1 MTLLAGFQALL
12 HRYTGQE
19 DIAVGT
25 PIAGRARPEFAAMI
39 GLFVNTLVLRTDL
52 AGGPDFRELL
62 GRVRR
67 TAMEAYAHQDAPFEQ
82 LVAAVQP
89 GRDAGQSPLFRVMF
103 VYQEDPLRELRMPGL
118 SIVPLEI
125 DSVAAKFDL
134 TLFASETDQGLRL
147 KLEYDADL
155 FDAATIDRMLGH
167 YRILLEGALADPS
180 RPVAALP
187 MLAESERRQL
197 LREWN
202 ATRAEYPR
210 EVPVHRLFEAQVART
225 PEAVALAFNDR
236 TLSYRELDARANRLA
251 HHLRGLGVGPETRVG
266 LCFERSPE
274 MVIGLLAVLKAGG
287 AYVPLD
293 PAYPAER
300 LAYML
305 ADSGAEVLLTRQALR
320 DRLPDHSA
328 QVVCLDADEGAIA
341 ARPETAPEGG
351 AGPDHLAYIIYTSG
365 STGRPKGAMIV
376 HRGLTNYLSWCTRAY
391 AADAG
396 RGAPVQSSISFDLTV
411 TSLFAPL
418 LCGGRVDLLPE
429 EQGVEALAEAL
440 RRGGDYSLVKI
451 TPAHLQLLG
460 QQLAPHEAAGRTR
473 AFVVGGEQL
482 TDEHLAFWRENAP
495 ETLVINEY
503 GPTET
508 VVGCCVYRVPR
519 GEPSPGAVPIGR
531 PIANTRLY
539 VLDAR
544 LEPAPVGVPGE
555 LYIGGDGVARG
566 YLGRPG
572 LTAERFVPD
581 PFGPPGG
588 RLYRTG
594 DRARWRRGGE
604 LEYLGRTDDQVKVRG
619 YRVELGEVEAAV
631 ARHPGVREAAVVARE
646 DSPGDRRLIAY
657 VVSETGGAVDV
668 DELRRDLARSLP
680 EYMVPAAIVSLEA
693 MPLTANGKV
702 DRRAL
707 PTPPR
712 VEAVSAP
719 DTPGH
724 PIEEKLVRVVAGI
737 LNRHSV
743 GIGENLFDLG
753 IDSILV
759 IQIVSRA
766 RQAGLRLNPGQVFR
780 HQTIADLARVAEQVE
795 TVEAEQGPVVGP
807 VPLTP
812 IQRWFFEQDLPAPHH
827 FNQSLLLEMSPTP
840 DPEQLRRA
848 LDSLIRHHDA
858 LRLRF
863 TRTEGGWSQHADVPD
878 ECDLPFEH
886 VDLSALPESD
896 RIPVLEAES
905 ARFQASLDLERGP
918 LLRVALFDLGPDR
931 PARLLL
937 VLHHLVVDGV
947 SWRILLE
954 DLATALAQ
962 LERGEEPV
970 LPPKTTSFR
979 QWAELLTRHAGSA
992 ALESERGYWLADGRE
1007 AVAPLPVDLGKGR
1020 DPGTVAESAVVSAA
1034 LDEEETRALLQEV
1047 PRAFHSQINDALLAA
1062 LAGTLAGWTGRR
1074 RRPPRPR
1081 GPRSRGDRRRGG
1093 PVADGR
1099 LVHDHLPR
1107 PPGPARRPRPGRGL
1121 ASGQGAIA
1129 AHPRRGI
1136 GYGLL
1141 RYLSDDP
1148 DIAGR
1153 LRSAPGAEVAFNYL
1167 GQLDQALPASSGL
1180 APARESAGPA
1190 RAPEGRRPHL
1200 LDLLGFVVGGRL
1212 RFDWTYNPGVHRRE
1226 TIEGLADA
1234 FLGELRALVELARS
1248 PEVRGYTPSDF
1259 PLAGLDQA
1267 TLDHIFSGE
1276 RGIED
1281 IYPLSPTQ
1289 EGMLFHS
1296 AYAPESG
1303 VYVQQ
1308 WTCTLR
1314 GDLDP
1319 SAFQAAWRQ
1328 VVDRHPALR
1337 TSFHW
1342 VDSDRPVQVVHRQV
1356 DPPLEEFDWSGE
1368 PPDVRAGRFAEFLS
1382 ADRERGFVAS
1392 WAPLLRLALIRT
1404 EDRVVQLVLTY
1415 HHMIL
1420 DGWCMPIVFAEA
1432 LGLYE
1437 AGRAGRE
1444 VSLPARRPYRDYI
1457 AWLQGRDLSE
1467 SEAYWRETLRGFRS
1481 PTPLGIERSGANAL
1495 DEPAPRGERFA
1506 RLSSEA
1512 TAALQVLSR
1521 AHQVTMN
1528 TLVQGAWALVLG
1540 RYSGQGDVVFGVTVS
1555 GRPPDLEGAEAMVGL
1570 FINTLP
1576 ARVSVVEE
1584 SPLLPWLKEIQ
1595 ARQIEMREHEQSPL
1609 VLVQGWSEVPR
1620 GRPLFE
1626 SLVVFENYPVDASLD
1641 GAGWGPRHR
1650 GGPHPG
1656 ADQLPADPHGG
1667 SGRRADAE
1675 GRLRRRPLRRG
1686 RHRPAAG
1693 APAERAGGDR
1703 RRSVTSA
1710 RRPVDAGGR

>member
-1 MTLLAGFQALL
+1 M
-12 HRYTGQE
+12 
-19 DIAVGT
+19 
-25 PIAGRARPEFAAMI
+25 
-39 GLFVNTLVLRTDL
+39 
-52 AGGPDFRELL
+52 
-62 GRVRR
+62 
-67 TAMEAYAHQDAPFEQ
+67 
-82 LVAAVQP
+82 
-89 GRDAGQSPLFRVMF
+89 
-103 VYQEDPLRELRMPGL
+103 
-118 SIVPLEI
+118 
-125 DSVAAKFDL
+125 
-134 TLFASETDQGLRL
+134 
-147 KLEYDADL
+147 
-155 FDAATIDRMLGH
+155 
-167 YRILLEGALADPS
+167 
-180 RPVAALP
+180 
-187 MLAESERRQL
+187 
-197 LREWN
+197 
-202 ATRAEYPR
+202 
-210 EVPVHRLFEAQVART
+210 
-225 PEAVALAFNDR
+225 
-236 TLSYRELDARANRLA
+236 
-251 HHLRGLGVGPETRVG
+251 
-266 LCFERSPE
+266 
-274 MVIGLLAVLKAGG
+274 
-287 AYVPLD
+287 
-293 PAYPAER
+293 
-300 LAYML
+300 
-305 ADSGAEVLLTRQALR
+305 
-320 DRLPDHSA
+320 
-328 QVVCLDADEGAIA
+328 
-341 ARPETAPEGG
+341 
-351 AGPDHLAYIIYTSG
+351 
-365 STGRPKGAMIV
+365 
-376 HRGLTNYLSWCTRAY
+376 
-391 AADAG
+391 
-396 RGAPVQSSISFDLTV
+396 
-411 TSLFAPL
+411 
-418 LCGGRVDLLPE
+418 
-429 EQGVEALAEAL
+429 
-440 RRGGDYSLVKI
+440 
-451 TPAHLQLLG
+451 
-460 QQLAPHEAAGRTR
+460 
-473 AFVVGGEQL
+473 
-482 TDEHLAFWRENAP
+482 
-495 ETLVINEY
+495 
-503 GPTET
+503 
-508 VVGCCVYRVPR
+508 
-519 GEPSPGAVPIGR
+519 
-531 PIANTRLY
+531 
-539 VLDAR
+539 
-544 LEPAPVGVPGE
+544 
-555 LYIGGDGVARG
+555 
-566 YLGRPG
+566 
-572 LTAERFVPD
+572 
-581 PFGPPGG
+581 
-588 RLYRTG
+588 
-594 DRARWRRGGE
+594 
-604 LEYLGRTDDQVKVRG
+604 
-619 YRVELGEVEAAV
+619 
-631 ARHPGVREAAVVARE
+631 
-646 DSPGDRRLIAY
+646 
-657 VVSETGGAVDV
+657 
-668 DELRRDLARSLP
+668 
-680 EYMVPAAIVSLEA
+680 
-693 MPLTANGKV
+693 
-702 DRRAL
+702 
-707 PTPPR
+707 
-712 VEAVSAP
+712 
-719 DTPGH
+719 
-724 PIEEKLVRVVAGI
+724 
-737 LNRHSV
+737 

-812 IQRWFFEQDLPAPHH
+812 IQRWFFGQDLPAPHH

-863 TRTEGGWSQHADVPD
+863 TRTEVGWSQHADVPD
-878 ECDLPFEH
+878 ESDLPFEH

-1020 DPGTVAESAVVSAA
+1020 DPGTVAESAVVAAA
-1034 LDEEETRALLQEV
+1034 LDEEETRALLQDV

-1074 RRPPRPR
+1074 DVLLDLEGHGREEIADGVDLSRTVGWFTTIFPVHLDLPEGR
-1081 GPRSRGDRRRGG
+1081 GPGEVLRAVKEQLRR
-1093 PVADGR
+1093 
-1099 LVHDHLPR
+1099 
-1107 PPGPARRPRPGRGL
+1107 
-1121 ASGQGAIA
+1121 I
-1129 AHPRRGI
+1129 PRRGI

-1141 RYLSDDP
+1141 RHLSDDP
-1148 DIAGR
+1148 DIADR

-1180 APARESAGPA
+1180 APARESSGPA

-1267 TLDHIFSGE
+1267 TLDHVFSGE

-1368 PPDVRAGRFAEFLS
+1368 PPDVRAGRYSEFLS

-1432 LGLYE
+1432 LALYE

-1444 VSLPARRPYRDYI
+1444 ASLPARRPYRDYI
-1457 AWLQGRDLSE
+1457 AWLRGRDLSE
-1467 SEAYWRETLRGFRS
+1467 SEAYSRETLRGFRS
-1481 PTPLGIERSGANAL
+1481 PTPLGIERSGADAL
-1495 DEPAPRGERFA
+1495 DEPVPRGERFA

-1595 ARQIEMREHEQSPL
+1595 ARQVEMREHEQSPL
-1609 VLVQGWSEVPR
+1609 VLVQGLER
-1620 GRPLFE
+1620 GASRPTALRE
-1626 SLVVFENYPVDASLD
+1626 PGRLRELPGRCLSG

-1710 RRPVDAGGR
+1710 RRPVDAGSR